1 MHSILINACE
11 AGILSSSSV
20 YVTIAS
26 DSVFKKKKSYAL
38 DCSFNYLQGT
48 PPPLI
53 WHLVKLSLGGSKH
66 LAGAF

>member
-1 MHSILINACE
+1 MHSDLINASK
-11 AGILSSSSV
+11 AGTLSSSSV

-26 DSVFKKKKSYAL
+26 DSVFKKSYVL

-53 WHLVKLSLGGSKH
+53 WHLVKLSLGGLKH
-66 LAGAF
+66 LAGTF